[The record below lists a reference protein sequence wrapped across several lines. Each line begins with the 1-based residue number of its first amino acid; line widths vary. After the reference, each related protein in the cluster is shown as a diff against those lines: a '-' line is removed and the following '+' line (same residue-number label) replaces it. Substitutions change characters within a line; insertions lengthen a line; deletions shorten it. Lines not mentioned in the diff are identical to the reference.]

1 MARST
6 SSSVRQSVY
15 QSDCVL
21 GFLVNS
27 ETRHR
32 GSEQPSLLGFLVNSE
47 TRHRGSC
54 SFIHNTPTRKRSH
67 QAQDIHTSHTSH
79 PLHSNA
85 RRHVTHTALTDTDQS
100 RHTPAVLL
108 FIHNTP
114 TRKRSHQAQ
123 DIAVHS
129 FSQGAHHVS
138 QILSCGTYEGQCTVG
153 PHLGQ
158 LAGSSAASRHSTR
171 AAARHDQSVS
181 QSVISRSRPALRP
194 LSDVRPLSPSQRTAP
209 LPPVERSPNSLMR
222 SRVKAAWF
230 FEWNSIWWNW
240 SAPLVRRWYA
250 ACAGNRALAVTRL
263 DDHFFQG
270 LLWARRLNLGRGPS
284 SPAPSPDTSPGRT
297 KSFSDFRWT

>member
-1 MARST
+1 M
-6 SSSVRQSVY
+6 
-15 QSDCVL
+15 
-21 GFLVNS
+21 
-27 ETRHR
+27 
-32 GSEQPSLLGFLVNSE
+32 
-47 TRHRGSC
+47 
-54 SFIHNTPTRKRSH
+54 
-67 QAQDIHTSHTSH
+67 
-79 PLHSNA
+79 
-85 RRHVTHTALTDTDQS
+85 
-100 RHTPAVLL
+100 
-108 FIHNTP
+108 
-114 TRKRSHQAQ
+114 
-123 DIAVHS
+123 
-129 FSQGAHHVS
+129 
-138 QILSCGTYEGQCTVG
+138 G

-284 SPAPSPDTSPGRT
+284 SPAPSRQDS
-297 KSFSDFRWT
+297 SFIVCPFWPSSRLSSLPLAAQEGCKLPHTL

>member
-1 MARST
+1 MFLKSCLVGHMRDSAQWDLI
-6 SSSVRQSVY
+6 SVN
-15 QSDCVL
+15 L
-21 GFLVNS
+21 
-27 ETRHR
+27 R
-32 GSEQPSLLGFLVNSE
+32 GPRLPRV
-47 TRHRGSC
+47 
-54 SFIHNTPTRKRSH
+54 TP
-67 QAQDIHTSHTSH
+67 
-79 PLHSNA
+79 P
-85 RRHVTHTALTDTDQS
+85 
-100 RHTPAVLL
+100 
-108 FIHNTP
+108 
-114 TRKRSHQAQ
+114 
-123 DIAVHS
+123 
-129 FSQGAHHVS
+129 
-138 QILSCGTYEGQCTVG
+138 
-153 PHLGQ
+153 
-158 LAGSSAASRHSTR
+158 STR
-171 AAARHDQSVS
+171 AAARHDQTSVS

-209 LPPVERSPNSLMR
+209 LPPVERGPNSLMR